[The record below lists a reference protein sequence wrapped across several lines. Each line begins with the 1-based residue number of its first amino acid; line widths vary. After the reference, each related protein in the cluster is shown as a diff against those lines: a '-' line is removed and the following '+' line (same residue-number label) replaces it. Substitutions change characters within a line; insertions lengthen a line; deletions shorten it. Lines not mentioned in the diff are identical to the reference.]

1 MLFEHGP
8 LLINKTLDVVALFR
22 PLHLLPLL
30 LLPFRSSVL
39 EMNAVFIVPK
49 LLQGDKEYINLSVSS
64 QAYVAGNRLGGTVL
78 HVLTAFKPIKLH

>member
-1 MLFEHGP
+1 MPVPRFSCGILFDGF
-8 LLINKTLDVVALFR
+8 KDFMRT
-22 PLHLLPLL
+22 L

-78 HVLTAFKPIKLH
+78 HVLTAFKPINLH